1 MSEPEIADRTL
12 RENPVDETP
21 HKKARGGEAAVDRT
35 KSAAAIK
42 GGREAEA
49 LEEETDDAGIDDD
62 EVASGGRRRPTTP
75 TTIADVANVNDDEA
89 MSGGC
94 RRPAK
99 APPAIA
105 SAGRLRPTIV
115 VETVDEDGT
124 TGEEFSLA
132 SEDNRGHQGRT

>member
-1 MSEPEIADRTL
+1 MSEPEIADRTP

-35 KSAAAIK
+35 KSAAA
-42 GGREAEA
+42 
-49 LEEETDDAGIDDD
+49 
-62 EVASGGRRRPTTP
+62 P